1 MRKQAERENKK
12 IGNRINFLK
21 KEEDSAEKK
30 VMKKQK
36 ELETLM
42 DVIARRQADH
52 EKVLIVRSRKKLKGK
67 PESKR

>member
-1 MRKQAERENKK
+1 
-12 IGNRINFLK
+12 
-21 KEEDSAEKK
+21 
-30 VMKKQK
+30 MKKQK